1 MRKEKWLNTL
11 FFETG
16 LFELAPLRGEEDRM
30 IRKYLQDRK
39 TLEQIAK
46 EDDSAVDE
54 VKKIIRTGIKKV
66 LLTSKEVL
74 ATKVWL
80 SELVSERE
88 ALQHQTLLCA

>member
-16 LFELAPLRGEEDRM
+16 LFELAPLRGEEDRI

-46 EDDSAVDE
+46 EDDIAVDE

-80 SELVSERE
+80 SELVSERK

>member
-16 LFELAPLRGEEDRM
+16 LFELAPLLGDEDRM
-30 IRKYLQDRK
+30 IRKHLQDRK
-39 TLEQIAK
+39 TLEKIAK
-46 EDDSAVDE
+46 EEQIQVDE
-54 VKKIIRTGIKKV
+54 VKKLIRAGIKKV
-66 LLTSKEVL
+66 LLTSKEAL

-88 ALQHQTLLCA
+88 ALPIKPPTH